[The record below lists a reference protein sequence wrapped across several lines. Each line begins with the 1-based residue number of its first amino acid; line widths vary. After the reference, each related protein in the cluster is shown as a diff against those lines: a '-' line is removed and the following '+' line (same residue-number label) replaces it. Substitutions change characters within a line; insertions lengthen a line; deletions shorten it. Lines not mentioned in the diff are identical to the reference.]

1 MTRRNNRRRVL
12 CNRGYFR
19 VCGERKR
26 EKERERE
33 RERAKEREEER
44 EKERE
49 RERERVKGEG
59 EKVFTRDDTQ
69 VNRR

>member
-33 RERAKEREEER
+33 RERESERER
-44 EKERE
+44 GRERE